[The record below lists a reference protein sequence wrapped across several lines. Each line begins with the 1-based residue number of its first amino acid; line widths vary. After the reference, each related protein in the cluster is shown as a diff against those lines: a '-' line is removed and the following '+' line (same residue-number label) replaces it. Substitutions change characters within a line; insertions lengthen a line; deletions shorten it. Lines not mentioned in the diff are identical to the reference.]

1 MNMKN
6 NKRKRESM
14 QKIEQVLVEFLQTK
28 ELNQI
33 SVSDICKKAGLNRST
48 FYANYIDIYIYDLA
62 DTIRKKLE
70 DEVSELYK
78 DEITEGFNSN
88 NYLVLFQHIKDNPI
102 FYQTYFKLGYDE
114 IMQFPVMIEHK
125 KFSRIPAE
133 AAGIFIWRN
142 FQKWFIYKYINCMYA
157 VFVCVFFQVC
167 CNFFPDFRF
176 NKVKYSTAK
185 DNGIASGCTE
195 VSYVSFKEIY
205 ISVIFFCKLF
215 SFFYSVFRQVKSCYN
230 ITITGKKNSVF
241 SFPAANIQ
249 NF

>member
-1 MNMKN
+1 MNTKN

-48 FYANYIDIYIYDLA
+48 FYANYIDIYDLA

-88 NYLVLFQHIKDNPI
+88 NYLVLFQHIKDNQI

-114 IMQFPVMIEHK
+114 KYKIWQYDYNLAKKHFGGCFIEYHMEFFK
-125 KFSRIPAE
+125 SGLNRIIKMWLYNGCKESPEEMFEIIKSEYRGREEFFS
-133 AAGIFIWRN
+133 G
-142 FQKWFIYKYINCMYA
+142 
-157 VFVCVFFQVC
+157 
-167 CNFFPDFRF
+167 
-176 NKVKYSTAK
+176 
-185 DNGIASGCTE
+185 
-195 VSYVSFKEIY
+195 KE
-205 ISVIFFCKLF
+205 
-215 SFFYSVFRQVKSCYN
+215 
-230 ITITGKKNSVF
+230 
-241 SFPAANIQ
+241 
-249 NF
+249 